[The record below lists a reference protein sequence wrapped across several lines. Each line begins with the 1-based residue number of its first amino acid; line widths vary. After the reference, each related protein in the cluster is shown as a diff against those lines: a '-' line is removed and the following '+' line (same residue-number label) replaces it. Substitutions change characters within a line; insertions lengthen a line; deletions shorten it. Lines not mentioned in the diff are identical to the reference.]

1 MFSSVLKSDLERGRK
16 DLKGICESNRK
27 MIHPKGEKWPKKM
40 RLGHAE
46 KSIGSAENYCFFI
59 FFFFFCSFVMCAE

>member
-27 MIHPKGEKWPKKM
+27 MIHPKGEKWPKEM

-46 KSIGSAENYCFFI
+46 KIIGSA
-59 FFFFFCSFVMCAE
+59 